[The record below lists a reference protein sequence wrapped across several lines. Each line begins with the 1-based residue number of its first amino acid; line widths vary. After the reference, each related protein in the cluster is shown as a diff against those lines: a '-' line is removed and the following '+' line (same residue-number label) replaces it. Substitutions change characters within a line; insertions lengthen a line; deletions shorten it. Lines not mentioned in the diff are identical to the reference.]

1 MDHSPYTVNDVMTT
15 TVVAVD
21 PDAQFKEIVATMEK
35 WKVSALPVLEGEGRV
50 VGVVSEADLL
60 TKGEPRDS
68 DRGLIEKMRGLDD
81 TAKAVAVSARDL
93 MTTPAVTVR
102 AGASLP
108 QAASRM
114 AYHQVKRLPV
124 VDDDEILQGIVSRAD
139 LLKVYL
145 RSGDAIA
152 AEVRA
157 EVVDRLFPVSRQD
170 IQVDVN
176 DGVVTVTGR
185 VRDSELISV
194 AIRLTHAIDGVVDVN
209 CLLTGPSTGGAP
221 AT

>member
-21 PDAQFKEIVATMEK
+21 PDAQFKEIVATMER
-35 WKVSALPVLEGEGRV
+35 WNVSALPVLEGEGRV

-60 TKGEPRDS
+60 TKGELRDS
-68 DRGLIEKMRGLDD
+68 DPGLIKKVRGLDD

-108 QAASRM
+108 QAARRM

-157 EVVDRLFPVSRQD
+157 EVVDRLFPVSRQG
-170 IQVDVN
+170 IQVAVN
-176 DGVVTVTGR
+176 DGVVTLTGR

-209 CLLTGPSTGGAP
+209 CSLTGPSTGRAP